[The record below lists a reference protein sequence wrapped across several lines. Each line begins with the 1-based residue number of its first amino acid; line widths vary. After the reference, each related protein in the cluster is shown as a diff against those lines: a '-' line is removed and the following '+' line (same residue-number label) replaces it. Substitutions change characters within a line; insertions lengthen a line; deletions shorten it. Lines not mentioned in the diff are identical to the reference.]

1 MKKVIDQVSC
11 LLQLRPQMSERVQ
24 EFLSLRGF
32 ARILYIENEIK
43 RKQDPVIRAYV
54 GTFWGTVYNLN
65 GESIDA
71 T

>member
-1 MKKVIDQVSC
+1 
-11 LLQLRPQMSERVQ
+11 MSERVQ
-24 EFLSLRGF
+24 EFLSRKGF